1 LLCLALLAACGDDG
15 EPEDPAERG
24 AAIAREIEADPE
36 SAEEILEEHEMSI
49 EDFEALM
56 YEIAA
61 DPEMS
66 ERYQE
71 LLEAE
76 E

>member
-1 LLCLALLAACGDDG
+1 
-15 EPEDPAERG
+15 
-24 AAIAREIEADPE
+24 
-36 SAEEILEEHEMSI
+36 MSI
-49 EDFEALM
+49 EELEALM

-71 LLEAE
+71 LLEE
-76 E
+76 EE